1 MNVYV
6 IEQGNLYEGGTVRGV
21 FVTEELAREQFNY
34 MLREER
40 ASAKEMYEWILND
53 IEKVSH
59 SFPYGV
65 DADYRKKE
73 ADKWLTETV
82 ETEEMGET
90 YIFHGSRFIS
100 LTQWEAP

>member
-6 IEQGNLYEGGTVRGV
+6 IEVGCLYEGGTVRGV

-40 ASAKEMYEWILND
+40 DRAKEMYEWILSD
-53 IEKVSH
+53 EETVSH

-65 DADYRKKE
+65 DTDYRKKE

-90 YIFHGSRFIS
+90 HIFYGSRFIS
-100 LTQWEAP
+100 ISQWEAE